1 MRLILLL
8 SALLAALS
16 GAGAS
21 ARAPQAQAVAVA
33 ARVAVAPAARAHLH
47 VLPPVVRDVA
57 AAATVDVPR
66 PTFLLPAPRLWAE
79 RRRE

>member
-1 MRLILLL
+1 MKLLLLL

-21 ARAPQAQAVAVA
+21 AREPQAQAVAVA
-33 ARVAVAPAARAHLH
+33 ARVVAASIQRAHLH
-47 VLPPVVRDVA
+47 VLPA
-57 AAATVDVPR
+57 APRYPAPAVLVDAEEAAVS
-66 PTFLLPAPRLWAE
+66 LPAPRLWAE